1 MSTATTTDQW
11 ALPPEVIGV
20 YTPARAG
27 ALAGVSGRAVGQ
39 WARHGL
45 IRPNVYEGRPQNLY
59 SYFDVA
65 EAIVVRWLTSHDT
78 IDYADIGAA
87 LRDVRDEFPHWPLLN
102 APLGVGHQSPD
113 DPGTLVRQTESREYV
128 DVSRRGH
135 GQFVV
140 RPWMLNRAADML
152 RHGGWLADKLG
163 LQRIEVAPT
172 KLGGQPSLRGKR
184 WTLDHVAR
192 LGADAEGQSILR
204 DQYGLDQREIDEAL
218 EWTQA
223 ADALVA

>member
-1 MSTATTTDQW
+1 MAQFTRNWT
-11 ALPPEVIGV
+11 LPPEVIGV

-27 ALAGVSGRAVGQ
+27 ALAGVSGRAIGQ

-45 IRPNVYEGRPQNLY
+45 IKPNVYEGRPRNLY

-78 IDYADIGAA
+78 IDYADIASA
-87 LRDVRDEFPHWPLLN
+87 LRDVRDDYPRWPLLN
-102 APLGVGHQSPD
+102 APLGVGQQSPD
-113 DPGTLVRQTESREYV
+113 DPGTLVRQTDSREYV

-140 RPWMLNRAADML
+140 RPALLNYAADML
-152 RHGGWLADKLG
+152 KHGGWLANELG
-163 LQRIEVAPT
+163 LRRIEVAPT

-192 LGADAEGQSILR
+192 LGADEDGQAILR
-204 DQYGLDQREIDEAL
+204 GEYGLEQREIDEAL